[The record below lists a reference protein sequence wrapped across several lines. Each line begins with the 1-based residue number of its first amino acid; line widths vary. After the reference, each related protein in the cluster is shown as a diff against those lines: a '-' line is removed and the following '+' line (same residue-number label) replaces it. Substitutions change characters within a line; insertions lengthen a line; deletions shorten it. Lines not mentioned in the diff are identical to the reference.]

1 VPRWRLTIR
10 HGPDVRTE
18 RFDELDDAIAAMR
31 DEAVHIVGA
40 GSAEP
45 VTGFREYAPGE
56 QVAARLELAT
66 GGLLRGRGAGIDVMG
81 DGALVPYVGT
91 LRRRRLEGRT
101 PEQAFA
107 SVGEALR

>member
-1 VPRWRLTIR
+1 M
-10 HGPDVRTE
+10 RTH

-31 DEAVHIVGA
+31 AEAARIVAA

-45 VTGFREYAPGE
+45 VTGFREYAPAE

-66 GGLLRGRGAGIDVMG
+66 GGMLRGRGGGIDVMG

-101 PEQAFA
+101 PDQAFA